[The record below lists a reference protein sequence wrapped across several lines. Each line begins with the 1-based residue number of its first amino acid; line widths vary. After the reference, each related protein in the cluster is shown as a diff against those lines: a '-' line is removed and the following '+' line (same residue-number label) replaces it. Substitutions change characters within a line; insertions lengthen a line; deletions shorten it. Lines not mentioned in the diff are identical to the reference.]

1 MWTHSYY
8 DTAAWE
14 KMLQDNLRDCTLTQ
28 CNRNNAPK
36 VRLAAIFARLVHLLG
51 VPMPKMLL
59 FLS

>member
-14 KMLQDNLRDCTLTQ
+14 RMLQDNLGDCTLTQ

-36 VRLAAIFARLVHLLG
+36 VRTVLARRGYQAHRPVQE
-51 VPMPKMLL
+51 V
-59 FLS
+59 